1 MTDIEARVKIENAMR
16 INYSDEQWSVVN
28 DTNRPASVVS
38 CAGSGKTTVLIARLL
53 YKELV
58 EGIKPY
64 RMLVITFNKK
74 ASEEIEER
82 YQLARR
88 RIGLPNFNPSF
99 HTFHAFFLRLLRSDV
114 KYEDYTVSSSGKYL
128 FSLADMVKT
137 HQTLKSNI
145 DLVKDILATRSY
157 GINNKKDY
165 LTHNEFGDMGVE
177 VIKKYEELLEE
188 NEEMDFDDMLLLL
201 YREIFEHQNQD
212 IIDIFKESYDL
223 VLIDEFQDISGIQ
236 YDIIEELVS
245 AIGMNRLTVI
255 GDDEQAS
262 HVDAEVLMQ
271 GGTTKRAGDLK
282 VGDRVVSYKMG
293 DSFELSSDSK
303 YGKGYEIL
311 DKSMHR
317 EEGALEV
324 VTESG
329 HRSTYSQGH
338 ISIAKISAKRDSYVT
353 YLMRNRE
360 GFYRLGVA
368 ILYRLENYH
377 PVFGLK
383 RAMRLDKGIEGW
395 VLTLEGNKD
404 GAIKKINELSEE
416 FGVPRTLFNQ
426 LEHRDNVDLEEI
438 VEDREGNYVVTG
450 KAHEVYTSETL
461 EEISNN
467 ANELLNYYGR
477 MLEYPLCSKIDPEL
491 NDIHYT
497 SNASFKIRACNLIPE
512 MFDMVVRNPDNSIE
526 HSKLKEV
533 NYIEGFH
540 DFVSLKVDG
549 YKTYVAD
556 NIATHNCIYEFRGSS
571 PRYIIQFSSM
581 IPSAE
586 THLLT
591 VNYRCPQKILE
602 FVAPSIYKNEK
613 RVAKAL
619 RSSMSGG
626 TVDFLGV
633 KEDEPLVQTIIE
645 DYRNNKE
652 VSILVRNNHQ
662 KTVISDKLVRRGVPV
677 DMGSSSYTLKNNQVF
692 KRLTMLIDLIRESNN
707 NGFIKY
713 HWLFRVSRH
722 HIPAIKARYRGSEE
736 YWVEDVLE
744 RDMWDV
750 PNRMKGIIRNML
762 QEDEAEKLYTHAMDF
777 YRDSFV
783 SGARKGFYNMD
794 SVNDYYNY
802 IVEDFARGLT
812 YAEFKEKVNYN
823 QRFVD
828 RNLGN
833 KKAIQV
839 ATMHTVK
846 GLEYDTVVVYDPSDA
861 DMFPEYRGLWEKGAR
876 WENTTENE
884 FKKGVFNYNQTYLD
898 RLASFASESNSEK
911 VTLEDVKDRIESE
924 RRLFYVACTRAK
936 DRLIIATDIDRRS
949 SVVMEALA
957 HRGEVEIPVVKTEEF
972 VERSLEDVEEEV
984 KLEKETK
991 EAIRKQRERE
1001 RQERMERRNKGL
1013 TELESLLGNTT
1024 KETEVDK
1031 SMTLGSIGDILGMG
1045 DDE

>member
-1 MTDIEARVKIENAMR
+1 MTDVEARVQIENAMR

-28 DTNRPASVVS
+28 DTNRPSSVVS

-53 YKELV
+53 YKEIV

-74 ASEEIEER
+74 ASLEIEER

-99 HTFHAFFLRLLRSDV
+99 HTFHAFFLRLLRSDS
-114 KYEDYTVSSSGKYL
+114 KYEDYTVANSRKY
-128 FSLADMVKT
+128 FFTLADMVKT
-137 HQTLKSNI
+137 HRTLKSNM

-165 LTHNEFGDMGVE
+165 LTHNDFGDMGVE

-188 NEEMDFDDMLLLL
+188 NEEMDFDDMMLLL
-201 YREIFEHQNQD
+201 YREIFENQNQD

-245 AIGMNRLTVI
+245 EIGMNRLTVI
-255 GDDEQAS
+255 GDDDQ
-262 HVDAEVLMQ
+262 
-271 GGTTKRAGDLK
+271 T
-282 VGDRVVSYKMG
+282 
-293 DSFELSSDSK
+293 
-303 YGKGYEIL
+303 
-311 DKSMHR
+311 
-317 EEGALEV
+317 
-324 VTESG
+324 
-329 HRSTYSQGH
+329 
-338 ISIAKISAKRDSYVT
+338 
-353 YLMRNRE
+353 
-360 GFYRLGVA
+360 
-368 ILYRLENYH
+368 
-377 PVFGLK
+377 
-383 RAMRLDKGIEGW
+383 
-395 VLTLEGNKD
+395 
-404 GAIKKINELSEE
+404 
-416 FGVPRTLFNQ
+416 
-426 LEHRDNVDLEEI
+426 
-438 VEDREGNYVVTG
+438 
-450 KAHEVYTSETL
+450 
-461 EEISNN
+461 
-467 ANELLNYYGR
+467 
-477 MLEYPLCSKIDPEL
+477 
-491 NDIHYT
+491 
-497 SNASFKIRACNLIPE
+497 
-512 MFDMVVRNPDNSIE
+512 
-526 HSKLKEV
+526 
-533 NYIEGFH
+533 
-540 DFVSLKVDG
+540 
-549 YKTYVAD
+549 
-556 NIATHNCIYEFRGSS
+556 IYEFRGSN
-571 PRYIIQFSSM
+571 PRYITQFGNM
-581 IPSAE
+581 LPSAE

-591 VNYRCPQKILE
+591 VNFRCPQRIIS
-602 FVAPSIYKNEK
+602 FVAPSIYKNDK

-619 RSSMSGG
+619 RSSMEGG

-652 VSILVRNNHQ
+652 VAILVRNNHQ
-662 KTVISDKLVRRGVPV
+662 KTIISDRLVRKGVPV

-722 HIPAIKARYRGSEE
+722 HIPAIKARYRGSDE

-744 RDMWDV
+744 EDMWDV

-762 QEDEAEKLYTHAMDF
+762 QEDEAEKLYQHAMDF

-783 SGARKGFYNMD
+783 SGARKGFYNID
-794 SVNDYYNY
+794 AVDDYYNY
-802 IVEDFARGLT
+802 IINDFAKGLT
-812 YAEFKEKVNYN
+812 YAEFKEKINYN

-833 KKAIQV
+833 KKAVQV

-898 RLASFASESNSEK
+898 RLAYFASESNSEK

-924 RRLFYVACTRAK
+924 RRLFYVACTRSK

-984 KLEKETK
+984 KLEKDIQE
-991 EAIRKQRERE
+991 EIRKQRERE
-1001 RQERMERRNKGL
+1001 KKERMERRNKGL
-1013 TELESLLGNTT
+1013 SELESLLGNTNGT
-1024 KETEVDK
+1024 PEVDK

>member
-1 MTDIEARVKIENAMR
+1 MRGIHIMGNDLRTNLMTDIEARVKIENAMR

-28 DTNRPASVVS
+28 DTNRPSSVVS

-82 YQLARR
+82 YHLARR

-114 KYEDYTVSSSGKYL
+114 KYEDYTVSNSSKY
-128 FSLADMVKT
+128 FFTLADMVKT

-255 GDDEQAS
+255 GDDDQAS
-262 HVDAEVLMQ
+262 LVGSKVLMQ
-271 GGTTKRAGDLK
+271 GGVVKNVEDIEI
-282 VGDRVVSYKMG
+282 GDRVVSYKMG
-293 DSFELSSDSK
+293 DSFSLSTDTK
-303 YGKGYEIL
+303 FGKGYEVL
-311 DKSMHR
+311 DKRMHS

-338 ISIAKISAKRDSYVT
+338 KAIAKLSCERDDYIL
-353 YLMRNRE
+353 YMMRNHKGHYRIGVSRIYANE
-360 GFYRLGVA
+360 GSHVL
-368 ILYRLENYH
+368 
-377 PVFGLK
+377 FGLK
-383 RAMRLDKGIEGW
+383 NRMRREKATEGW
-395 VLTLEGNKD
+395 VLKLYKTKREAMRDEQLY
-404 GAIKKINELSEE
+404 SYE
-416 FGVPRTLFNQ
+416 FGVPRNIF
-426 LEHRDNVDLEEI
+426 NVDTAGVLKDESDEDYVFENISNLE
-438 VEDREGNYVVTG
+438 G
-450 KAHEVYTSETL
+450 KAL
-461 EEISNN
+461 
-467 ANELLNYYGR
+467 R
-477 MLEYPLCSKIDPEL
+477 MLECFGRDVNYPLCSKVDERF
-491 NDIHYT
+491 NNVHYT
-497 SNASFKIRACNLIPE
+497 SNASFVIRACNLIPE

-526 HSKLKEV
+526 YSKLKEV
-533 NYIEGFH
+533 NYIEGMH

-556 NIATHNCIYEFRGSS
+556 NIATHNCIYEFRGSN
-571 PRYIIQFSSM
+571 PQYITQFGNM
-581 IPSAE
+581 LPSAQ

-591 VNYRCPQKILE
+591 VNFRCPQAILS
-602 FVAPSIYKNEK
+602 FVAPSIYKNNK

-633 KEDEPLVQTIIE
+633 KADEPLVQTIIE

-652 VSILVRNNHQ
+652 VAILVRNNHQ

-861 DMFPEYRGLWEKGAR
+861 DMFPEYRGIWEKGAR

-1031 SMTLGSIGDILGMG
+1031 SMTLGSIGNILGMG